1 MKKTDWNISADP
13 FFETFINIDSI
24 VSAFASRIQNSAG
37 KATFKEVSI
46 TITDKPQINLA
57 EIEEVTGPSS
67 IKRGTS
73 ATFSIV
79 LVPHWS
85 SAGEE
90 RTIEKEF
97 TLEIPDDFSL
107 GSANLSVS
115 GSSSVSFFGDFFF
128 FDDFDFDDDDS
139 DSKIPKTLDDL
150 IEKLEDEEQDP
161 SVIEVEL
168 EADDFGNDIEKE
180 LNLDGFLVTGSKIKF
195 ITIESQ

>member
-1 MKKTDWNISADP
+1 MKD
-13 FFETFINIDSI
+13 
-24 VSAFASRIQNSAG
+24 
-37 KATFKEVSI
+37 VSI

-90 RTIEKEF
+90 RTIEKEI

-107 GSANLSVS
+107 DGAFLRVS
-115 GSSSVSFFGDFFF
+115 GRTSSSFFGDYFFF
-128 FDDFDFDDDDS
+128 YDYDFDNNAS
-139 DSKIPKTLDDL
+139 NNKIPKTLDDL
-150 IEKLEDEEQDP
+150 IEKLADEEQDP

-168 EADDFGNDIEKE
+168 ESNSFGNYIEKE
-180 LNLDGFLVTGSKIKF
+180 VTLDGFIVTGSKTKF
-195 ITIESQ
+195 ITIDSQ